1 MSTFEKEK
9 ELVPVEETGEQ
20 IEVRRQKLAKLTE
33 AGHKIYPNDFRPN
46 HTTADVI
53 SKFNECPEEDL
64 PSVAKDI
71 SLAGRIMGIR
81 KFGKASF
88 FHLQDRRGR
97 LQIYARKDRLGEDD
111 YALFQSFDVG
121 DIVGVSG
128 HLFRTKTK
136 ELTLE
141 AESVRLLTK
150 CLRPLPE
157 KWHGLAD
164 VEARYRQRY
173 VDLMVNPEVRDVFER
188 RSQIVRLV
196 RKFFEERD
204 FLEVETPMMQPI
216 PGGAAAR
223 PFTTHHNALDL
234 ELFLR
239 IAPELFLKRL
249 VVGGMERVFELN
261 RNFRNE
267 GVSVRHNPEFTM
279 LEFYQAYATFEDL
292 MRLTEELFV
301 SLANDVAGTLQ
312 VPYGEHVIDLKLPWR
327 RMTIADAIALY
338 GSVDAKE
345 IANLS
350 GLQSYAK
357 SQGLQVDNNA
367 PYGTLLVEVFEEIA
381 EAKIIQPTFIAGY
394 PIEVSPLARKNDNN
408 PALVDRF
415 ELFIAGRELAN
426 AFSELNDPADQRQ
439 RFVEQM
445 KARAAGDDT
454 ANPIDEDYLRAL
466 EYGLPPAAGEGIG
479 IDRLVM
485 FFTNSA
491 SIRDVI
497 LFPLLRPQR

>member
-1 MSTFEKEK
+1 MPTPEKKSLEDID
-9 ELVPVEETGEQ
+9 EQ
-20 IEVRRQKLAKLTE
+20 VEVRRQKLARVKD
-33 AGHKIYPNDFRPN
+33 AGHETYPNDFRPN
-46 HTTADVI
+46 HTTAEVI
-53 SKFNECPEEDL
+53 AKFNGCGDDDL
-64 PSVAKDI
+64 PKFAKDI
-71 SLAGRIMGIR
+71 FLAGRIMGIR

-88 FHLQDRRGR
+88 FHLQDRGGR
-97 LQIYARKDRLGEDD
+97 LQIYARKDRLGEVG
-111 YALFQSFDVG
+111 YSLFQSFDVG

-141 AESVRLLTK
+141 AENVRLLSK

-173 VDLMVNPEVRDVFER
+173 VDLMVNPEVREVFKK
-188 RSQIVRLV
+188 RSQIVRSV

-204 FLEVETPMMQPI
+204 FLEVETPMMQVI

-223 PFTTHHNALDL
+223 PFMTHHNALDL

-249 VVGGMERVFELN
+249 VVGGVERVFELN

-267 GVSVRHNPEFTM
+267 GISVRHNPEFTM

-292 MRLTEELFV
+292 MRLTEDLFV
-301 SLANDVAGTLQ
+301 SLASEVVGTLE
-312 VPYGEHVIDLKLPWR
+312 VPYGEHVIDLTPPWR
-327 RMTIADAIALY
+327 SMTIPEGIAVH
-338 GSVDAKE
+338 GGADAKE
-345 IANLS
+345 IATLS
-350 GLQSYAK
+350 GLQTFARR
-357 SQGLQVDNNA
+357 QGLHVDLDA
-367 PYGTLLVEVFEEIA
+367 PYGNLLIEVFEEVA
-381 EAKIIQPTFIAGY
+381 ETKIIQPTFIIGY

-445 KARAAGDDT
+445 AARAAGDES
-454 ANPIDEDYLRAL
+454 ASPIDEDYLRAL
-466 EYGLPPAAGEGIG
+466 EYAMPPAAGEGIG

-485 FFTNSA
+485 FLTNSV